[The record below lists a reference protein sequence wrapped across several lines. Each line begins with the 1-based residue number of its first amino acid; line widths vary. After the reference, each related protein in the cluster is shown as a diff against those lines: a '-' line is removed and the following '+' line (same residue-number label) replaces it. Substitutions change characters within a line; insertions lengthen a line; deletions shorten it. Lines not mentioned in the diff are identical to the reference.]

1 LNNFHFSS
9 IPPKTYV
16 FDHVVSSSTN
26 AAGQKKQEE
35 NVLGTCLSSVTTPTN
50 KKKDVCVL
58 SMGETDGRKPLNGSN
73 IHSPRPSSTTPFL
86 KALVSFFS
94 DFTNEGEKEEEEI
107 SVSVCELMGDVFRD
121 VLQTNDNDEHV
132 LQYDHP
138 ATAGTGGT
146 SGGEK
151 GMPRVWLTNLISV
164 RVKSSSDFQRVMN
177 IVHSRRARINMNDG
191 STEYINQHSTT
202 DDSTKTRIAGLP
214 IHPASHLIITV
225 DVATTTTTTNNN
237 TTNDNNDRTL
247 TAVSLGSGL
256 HPSSFEMEHHNS
268 SDNDSN
274 NNNNN
279 KKNTLFAPSE
289 ASAESL
295 HQVLLLCQQ
304 SLSSLNYVLL
314 SIAANEKQV
323 QVTLLL
329 VVVVVV
335 VDAWYSS
342 LVSLLPLSFLLL
354 LFFYT
359 LSNKPTNQQQ

>member
-1 LNNFHFSS
+1 M
-9 IPPKTYV
+9 
-16 FDHVVSSSTN
+16 
-26 AAGQKKQEE
+26 
-35 NVLGTCLSSVTTPTN
+35 GTCLSSVTTPTN

-58 SMGETDGRKPLNGSN
+58 SMGETDART
-73 IHSPRPSSTTPFL
+73 SSTTPFL

-94 DFTNEGEKEEEEI
+94 DFTNEGEEGEEGEEEI

-138 ATAGTGGT
+138 ATTGTGGG
-146 SGGEK
+146 GGEK

-225 DVATTTTTTNNN
+225 DVATTTTTN
-237 TTNDNNDRTL
+237 NDNNDRTL

-268 SDNDSN
+268 SDSNSN
-274 NNNNN
+274 N
-279 KKNTLFAPSE
+279 KNTLFAPSE
-289 ASAESL
+289 DSAESL

-323 QVTLLL
+323 QVMR
-329 VVVVVV
+329 VVVVVVAVVV

-342 LVSLLPLSFLLL
+342 LLFSFASFFFVASLLLH
-354 LFFYT
+354 T
-359 LSNKPTNQQQ
+359 IQ

>member
-1 LNNFHFSS
+1 M
-9 IPPKTYV
+9 
-16 FDHVVSSSTN
+16 
-26 AAGQKKQEE
+26 
-35 NVLGTCLSSVTTPTN
+35 LGTCLSSVTTPTN
-50 KKKDVCVL
+50 KMKDVCVL
-58 SMGETDGRKPLNGSN
+58 SMGETDART
-73 IHSPRPSSTTPFL
+73 SSTTPFL

-94 DFTNEGEKEEEEI
+94 DFTNEGEEGEEEI

-138 ATAGTGGT
+138 ATTGTGGG
-146 SGGEK
+146 GGEK

-225 DVATTTTTTNNN
+225 DVATTTTTN
-237 TTNDNNDRTL
+237 NDNNDRTL

-274 NNNNN
+274 NNSNNN
-279 KKNTLFAPSE
+279 NNNTLFAPSE

-323 QVTLLL
+323 QVMR
-329 VVVVVV
+329 VVVVVAV
-335 VDAWYSS
+335 VVVLGTHLFFLASFFF
-342 LVSLLPLSFLLL
+342 VASLLLH
-354 LFFYT
+354 T
-359 LSNKPTNQQQ
+359 IQ